1 MRSLFHARPSIRRF
15 DRIAYILLAVLLVA
29 AYVASA
35 NGCFRWPVVIVK
47 GGHGGGD
54 AQTVK

>member
-1 MRSLFHARPSIRRF
+1 MRSLFNYRPSIRRA
-15 DRIAYILLAVLLVA
+15 DRIAFAVLAALVIV

-54 AQTVK
+54 AQNVK